1 MFFKIRYPLISRS
14 LAAAIISVF
23 FFAICA
29 EARFAETGFLDR
41 SVVVEKQEY
50 RYQVFVPRGYSRSR
64 KWPVILALHGGGEYG
79 DDGVRQTS
87 VGIGAA
93 IRRNVSRFQAI
104 VVIPQSKANG
114 QPGWQLDGGRA
125 ALAALD
131 KSIKEFN
138 GDPNR
143 VVLTG
148 YSAGGNGSW
157 FLASR
162 YPEKFAAVVVVCG
175 FVSKFRSPSNGIV
188 YPALAEGDDPHSEV
202 ARRVSGLAIR
212 IYHGDADDIVLPVES
227 RKMAEALK
235 AIGANY
241 EYFELARVNHNAWD
255 PAYDRADLIEWMLK
269 QTKRR

>member
-1 MFFKIRYPLISRS
+1 MKK
-14 LAAAIISVF
+14 SVF
-23 FFAICA
+23 SIALIFASGCVSVLA
-29 EARFAETGFLDR
+29 QRTETGFLDR
-41 SVVVEKQEY
+41 AVTVDKVEY
-50 RYQVFVPRGYSRSR
+50 RYQVFVPREFTRSR

-79 DDGVRQTS
+79 SDGVRQTS

-93 IRRNVSRFQAI
+93 IRRNVARFQAL
-104 VVIPQSKANG
+104 VVIAQSKANG

-131 KSIKEFN
+131 RAIKEFN
-138 GDPNR
+138 GDATR

-162 YPEKFAAVVVVCG
+162 YPERFAAVVVVCG
-175 FVSKFRSPSNGIV
+175 FVSKFTSPSNKIE
-188 YPALAEGDDPHSEV
+188 YTALADGPDPHAEI
-202 ARRVSGLAIR
+202 AKLVSRLAIR
-212 IYHGDADDIVLPVES
+212 MYHGDADDIVLPVES

-241 EYFELARVNHNAWD
+241 EYFELPRVNHNAWD
-255 PAYDRADLIEWMLK
+255 PAYDRAELIEWMLK
-269 QTKRR
+269 QVRAR